1 MPVFTVISY
10 VNFDLLIKVLSATF
24 LKCKVTVFS
33 LAINKYLVGQH
44 FESMQ
49 IFFLIKLSPLVLALF
64 FFGHADGSGS
74 SPARDPVFITAVT
87 QATTV
92 TALILNPLSH

>member
-64 FFGHADGSGS
+64 FLAVPMAVGVPQPEIQSS
-74 SPARDPVFITAVT
+74 SP
-87 QATTV
+87 Q
-92 TALILNPLSH
+92 